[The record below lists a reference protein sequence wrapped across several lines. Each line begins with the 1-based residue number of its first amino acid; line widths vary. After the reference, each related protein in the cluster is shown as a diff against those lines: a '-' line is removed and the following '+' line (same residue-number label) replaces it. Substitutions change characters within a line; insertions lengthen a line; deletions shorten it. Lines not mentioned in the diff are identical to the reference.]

1 MKIRIKFSKQGPVRF
16 IGHLD
21 VMRYFQKAVRRA
33 GIDIRYSEGFSPH
46 QIMSFAA
53 PLSVG
58 LVSNG
63 EYMDIE
69 THSAMPPGQMAD
81 ALNACGAE
89 GIRVLSC
96 RVLKDSAKNAMSQV
110 AAADYTFW
118 FKEGRGPE
126 SAKERTDF
134 YEEFC
139 AFCAR
144 PVIEITKQAK
154 KGEKTVDIKP
164 FIYTVSRIENGV
176 FMRLSAGSAA
186 NVKPEQA
193 LAAFYASKGMEYPPF
208 AFQIQRE
215 ELYAD
220 AGNDGAHCFIPLEEY
235 GTEGWE
241 AF

>member
-69 THSAMPPGQMAD
+69 THSAVLPEQMAD
-81 ALNACGAE
+81 ALNASGAE

-96 RVLKDSAKNAMSQV
+96 RLLKDSAKNAMSQV

-118 FKEGRGPE
+118 FKEGCGPGAE
-126 SAKERTDF
+126 EERAAF

-144 PVIEITKQAK
+144 PVIEVTKQAK
-154 KGEKTVDIKP
+154 KGVKTIDIRP
-164 FIYTVSRIENGV
+164 FIYEAACTERGV
-176 FMRLSAGSAA
+176 FMKLSAGSAA

-220 AGNDGAHCFIPLEEY
+220 AGSGGARRFIPLEEY

-241 AF
+241 MP

>member
-58 LVSNG
+58 LISNG

-69 THSAMPPGQMAD
+69 THAAMPPEEMAD
-81 ALNACGAE
+81 ALNAAGAE

-96 RVLKDSAKNAMSQV
+96 RLLGDAAKNAMSQV

-118 FKEGRGPE
+118 FRQGYGPE
-126 SAKERTDF
+126 TEEAVKAF

-139 AFCAR
+139 RFLAR
-144 PVIEITKQAK
+144 PSVEITKQGK
-154 KGEKTVDIKP
+154 KGAKTVDIRP
-164 FIYTVSRIENGV
+164 LIYEVFPTERGV
-176 FMRLSAGSAA
+176 FMKLSAGSAA

-193 LAAFYASKGMEYPPF
+193 LAAFYASKGMDYPPF

-220 AGNDGAHCFIPLEEY
+220 EGSGGAHRFIPLEEY
-235 GTEGWE
+235 GTEGWDRT
-241 AF
+241 